1 MRISLFS
8 ISARLCMLLALS
20 ISISGFSSK
29 GKPFKSAIY
38 KQKPAKDTLP
48 SAEQN
53 VFDTVEV
60 EASVDVDLWRKHLEK
75 ELIPVIEKAA
85 NKRMKPGQY
94 IVTIRFLV
102 EKDGSISD
110 VKALNDPGYGLA
122 KGAEKVV
129 RQGPKWNPGK
139 VNGRIVRS
147 YHSQPLTFVISP

>member
-1 MRISLFS
+1 
-8 ISARLCMLLALS
+8 MLLALS

-29 GKPFKSAIY
+29 GKTFKCAIN

-60 EASVDVDLWRKHLEK
+60 EASVDIDLWRKHLEK